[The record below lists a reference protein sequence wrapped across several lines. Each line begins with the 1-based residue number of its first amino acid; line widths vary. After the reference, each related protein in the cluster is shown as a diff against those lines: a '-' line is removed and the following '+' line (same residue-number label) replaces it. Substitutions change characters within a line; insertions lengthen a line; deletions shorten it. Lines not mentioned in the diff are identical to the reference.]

1 MNSTILNL
9 AFLDEGLG
17 LGFVLRMNIRD
28 SVRQFRVIRP
38 MMRCPSI
45 AELELLPETT
55 ELIIILLSEFAGFC

>member
-28 SVRQFRVIRP
+28 S
-38 MMRCPSI
+38 
-45 AELELLPETT
+45 ETT